1 MRFSA
6 VILPN
11 AANSTASSPARRALA
26 RTRAPRRGVRS
37 QRRGPEMDRLAS
49 AAPGN
54 SSRRSAATRGLW
66 TATSRAVRITTRSI
80 GQQ

>member
-11 AANSTASSPARRALA
+11 AANSTASSPTPRLA
-26 RTRAPRRGVRS
+26 RTRARAA
-37 QRRGPEMDRLAS
+37 AS
-49 AAPGN
+49 ATSGAVPRWIASTGAPGN
-54 SSRRSAATRGLW
+54 ASRRSAATRGLW
-66 TATSRAVRITTRSI
+66 TATRRAVRITTRSI